1 MSPCGSCNC
10 EGVGVR
16 WRRGSCN
23 CEGVGVRW
31 RRGSCNSETHR
42 SVEAVRYVSEARGSG
57 SEAPWKRVGS
67 ASDVRNM
74 RFFDFHGGF
83 VGDVGRMAS
92 HLRGRS
98 TSISSSCA
106 RSCPPR
112 ACRVSARR
120 HPNASGPAAS
130 DRRARA
136 ARASAY
142 RGLGQPLGSR
152 TRSPDPSW
160 SQRSSRAHEGAR
172 RANATQYRPLPPRR
186 CPEPPCVRRPVVG
199 VASPGAPLRQ
209 PGSPRRDERVSGAS
223 PLLSRSLAE
232 SAWSAL
238 TRPLVKLT
246 RTLVKVT
253 KRPWSRTRP
262 GSLGAGAASLDD
274 LR

>member
-1 MSPCGSCNC
+1 MLPCGSCNS
-10 EGVGVR
+10 EGAGA
-16 WRRGSCN
+16 
-23 CEGVGVRW
+23 RW
-31 RRGSCNSETHR
+31 RRGSCNSEGAGVRRRRGSCNSETYR

-74 RFFDFHGGF
+74 RFFHFHGGF

-92 HLRGRS
+92 HLRGLS
-98 TSISSSCA
+98 TRASSSRA

-120 HPNASGPAAS
+120 HPSATGTAAS

-172 RANATQYRPLPPRR
+172 RSNATQYRPLPPRR

-199 VASPGAPLRQ
+199 VASPGAPLCQ

-223 PLLSRSLAE
+223 PLLSRFLAE

-246 RTLVKVT
+246 SPLVNADQ
-253 KRPWSRTRP
+253 P
-262 GSLGAGAASLDD
+262 LGQADQALGQ
-274 LR
+274 R